1 MGGCRPPQDFVV
13 RNRPKEHACRGRL
26 QIREEHRL
34 VRAVSRDDE
43 SRFGPFAGCEE
54 IEESAILRDHPTV
67 EDGEFGVRLG
77 GERPILRDVHDFDD
91 APRSG
96 AAELRLTPEVR
107 YNHEVGALY
116 HAPLGHGEPLTEL
129 RWDVGRDHVRIE
141 VEYVIDESRPRDPRG
156 GPRRPRGIEIHRVN
170 DVGPK
175 SRGLSEDKPLPS
187 WQAACEAGCPFV
199 RLEVVSMDSN
209 SVEDLAGGQGAG
221 PVPEDRMDL
230 IAGPREARRLLREP
244 RLDPCG
250 ALRADEDD
258 AGRHVIPDGPPRAAQ
273 SVFLSFR
280 PRTGSASPVSHRAAD
295 GRRLGPVPDRSPRAR
310 SNRSRGS
317 PVVPCFPEA
326 SRTERGRSNS
336 PPGCRLSRSSRG
348 PRFVRASACRGIRSV
363 RFAAKME
370 RSPRVSRG
378 RTRGVASRSSGESG
392 KRLAGAPPGPRPRT
406 RQVLVRVALSR
417 PRSPPDGT

>member
-13 RNRPKEHACRGRL
+13 RNRPKEHACGGRL
-26 QIREEHRL
+26 QMREEHRL

-43 SRFGPFAGCEE
+43 SRSGRFAGCEE

-77 GERPILRDVHDFDD
+77 RERPILWHVHDFDD
-91 APRSG
+91 VPRSG

-107 YNHEVGALY
+107 YNHEVGALC
-116 HAPLGHGEPLTEL
+116 HAPLGQGEPLTEL

-187 WQAACEAGCPFV
+187 WQAACEAGCPFG

-209 SVEDLAGGQGAG
+209 SVEDFAGGKGAG

-230 IAGPREARRLLREP
+230 IAGPREAPRLLP
-244 RLDPCG
+244 QAPLG
-250 ALRADEDD
+250 AFLALLWDGGD
-258 AGRHVIPDGPPRAAQ
+258 AGPPVI
-273 SVFLSFR
+273 
-280 PRTGSASPVSHRAAD
+280 
-295 GRRLGPVPDRSPRAR
+295 
-310 SNRSRGS
+310 
-317 PVVPCFPEA
+317 
-326 SRTERGRSNS
+326 
-336 PPGCRLSRSSRG
+336 
-348 PRFVRASACRGIRSV
+348 
-363 RFAAKME
+363 
-370 RSPRVSRG
+370 
-378 RTRGVASRSSGESG
+378 
-392 KRLAGAPPGPRPRT
+392 
-406 RQVLVRVALSR
+406 
-417 PRSPPDGT
+417 